1 MTDSKGWIALHRKLL
16 DKAIWTESTPEQK
29 VILITLLLMANH
41 AEKEWEWQGQKYVAK
56 PGQFVTS
63 LSKIAEVC
71 GEGISFQNVR
81 TALKRFEKYG
91 FLTNESTNKNR
102 LITINNWAFYQ
113 DNPNQPN
120 KQPNKQLTSNQQATN
135 KQLTTNNNDKQ
146 INNVTNNVV
155 VDEQVDSISIATI
168 YHFWES
174 NGFGML
180 APKTREDLAYWVE
193 DFKKIG
199 STEIQALE
207 IVKEALMV
215 ALNANARRYN
225 YVNAVLKNWESQR
238 ATTLADV
245 KALNKKR
252 EVQSNSMK
260 SNNYVG
266 NRRIEE
272 VPDHFKN
279 PPQETHN
286 PESVES
292 ARNAINQLLG
302 GSSVGN

>member
-1 MTDSKGWIALHRKLL
+1 MSDRGGWIVLHRKLL
-16 DKAIWTESTPEQK
+16 DKPIWFESTAEQK

-155 VDEQVDSISIATI
+155 VDEQVDPISKVIRTYEQVFGLANAITI
-168 YHFWES
+168 QTIQFWCQ
-174 NGFGML
+174 
-180 APKTREDLAYWVE
+180 DLSPELVI
-193 DFKKIG
+193 K
-199 STEIQALE
+199 ALE
-207 IVKEALMV
+207 ITSKS
-215 ALNANARRYN
+215 NARNFKYTEAILRS
-225 YVNAVLKNWESQR
+225 WEKQGIQ
-238 ATTLADV
+238 TINDV
-245 KALNKKR
+245 DALEKQR
-252 EVQSNSMK
+252 EVQQQEK
-260 SNNYVG
+260 PKPRFYG

-272 VPDHFKN
+272 IPDHIKN
-279 PPQETHN
+279 PPQEVSN
-286 PESVES
+286 PEGVAAAKKALEE
-292 ARNAINQLLG
+292 LLG
-302 GSSVGN
+302 GN

>member
-63 LSKIAEVC
+63 LPKIVEAC
-71 GEGISFQNVR
+71 GNGISIKNVR

-91 FLTNESTNKNR
+91 FLADKSTNKNR

-113 DNPNQPN
+113 DKPDEHGRHTGSQVADNR
-120 KQPNKQLTSNQQATN
+120 QATGRRVAS
-135 KQLTTNNNDKQ
+135 NNNDKQ

-155 VDEQVDSISIATI
+155 VDEQVATI
-168 YHFWES
+168 SKAIRTYEQV
-174 NGFGML
+174 FGL
-180 APKTREDLAYWVE
+180 ASSINIQTIQYWCQDLSPELVI
-193 DFKKIG
+193 K
-199 STEIQALE
+199 ALE
-207 IVKEALMV
+207 ITSNNNARSFKYTEAILRDWEKRGIQTIEDVEALE
-215 ALNANARRYN
+215 
-225 YVNAVLKNWESQR
+225 KQ
-238 ATTLADV
+238 
-245 KALNKKR
+245 R
-252 EVQSNSMK
+252 EVQQQEK
-260 SNNYVG
+260 PKPKLYG

-292 ARNAINQLLG
+292 ARNALNQLLG
-302 GSSVGN
+302 GNT

>member
-1 MTDSKGWIALHRKLL
+1 MSDRGGWIVLHRKLL
-16 DKAIWTESTPEQK
+16 DKPIWFESTAEQK

-63 LSKIAEVC
+63 LPKIVEAC
-71 GEGISFQNVR
+71 GNGISIKNVR

-91 FLTNESTNKNR
+91 FLADKSTNKNR

-113 DNPNQPN
+113 DKPDEHGRQTGSQVADNR
-120 KQPNKQLTSNQQATN
+120 QATGRRVAS
-135 KQLTTNNNDKQ
+135 NNNDKQ

-155 VDEQVDSISIATI
+155 VDKQVDQISKAIRTYEQIFGLANSINIQTI
-168 YHFWES
+168 QYWCQ
-174 NGFGML
+174 
-180 APKTREDLAYWVE
+180 DLSPELVI
-193 DFKKIG
+193 K
-199 STEIQALE
+199 ALE
-207 IVKEALMV
+207 ITSNNNARSFKYTEAILRDWEKRGIQTVEDVEALE
-215 ALNANARRYN
+215 
-225 YVNAVLKNWESQR
+225 KQ
-238 ATTLADV
+238 
-245 KALNKKR
+245 R
-252 EVQSNSMK
+252 EVQRQEKPKTHS
-260 SNNYVG
+260 YG

-279 PPQETHN
+279 PPQETSN

-292 ARNAINQLLG
+292 ARNALNQLLG

>member
-1 MTDSKGWIALHRKLL
+1 MSDRGGWIVLHRKLL
-16 DKAIWTESTPEQK
+16 DKPIWFESTAEQK

-113 DNPNQPN
+113 NNPNDTN
-120 KQPNKQLTSNQQATN
+120 RQPNKQLTSNQQAAN

-155 VDEQVDSISIATI
+155 VDKQIDPISKAIRTYEQIFGLANPITI
-168 YHFWES
+168 QNIQFWCQ
-174 NGFGML
+174 
-180 APKTREDLAYWVE
+180 DLSPELVI
-193 DFKKIG
+193 K
-199 STEIQALE
+199 ALE
-207 IVKEALMV
+207 ITSKS
-215 ALNANARRYN
+215 NARNFKYTEAILRS
-225 YVNAVLKNWESQR
+225 WEKQGIQ
-238 ATTLADV
+238 TIEDV
-245 KALNKKR
+245 DALEKQR
-252 EVQSNSMK
+252 EVQQEK
-260 SNNYVG
+260 PKTKLYG

-286 PESVES
+286 PEGVES

-302 GSSVGN
+302 GNS

>member
-1 MTDSKGWIALHRKLL
+1 MSDRGGWIVLHRKLL
-16 DKAIWTESTPEQK
+16 DKPIWFESTAEQK

-63 LSKIAEVC
+63 LPKIVEAC
-71 GEGISFQNVR
+71 GNGISIKNVR

-91 FLTNESTNKNR
+91 FLADKSTNKNR

-113 DNPNQPN
+113 DKPDGHGRQTGSQVADNR
-120 KQPNKQLTSNQQATN
+120 QATGRRVAS
-135 KQLTTNNNDKQ
+135 NNNDKQ

-155 VDEQVDSISIATI
+155 VDEQVDLISKVIRTYEQIFGLANPITI
-168 YHFWES
+168 QTIQFWCQ
-174 NGFGML
+174 
-180 APKTREDLAYWVE
+180 DLSPELVI
-193 DFKKIG
+193 K
-199 STEIQALE
+199 ALE
-207 IVKEALMV
+207 ITSNNNARSFKYTEAILRDWEKRGIQTVEDVEALE
-215 ALNANARRYN
+215 
-225 YVNAVLKNWESQR
+225 KQ
-238 ATTLADV
+238 
-245 KALNKKR
+245 R
-252 EVQSNSMK
+252 EVQQEK
-260 SNNYVG
+260 PKPKLYG

-292 ARNAINQLLG
+292 ARNALNQLLG
-302 GSSVGN
+302 GNS

>member
-1 MTDSKGWIALHRKLL
+1 MSDRGGWIVLHRKLL
-16 DKAIWTESTPEQK
+16 DKPIWFESTAEQK

-155 VDEQVDSISIATI
+155 VDEQVDPISKVIRTYEQVFGLANAINIQTI
-168 YHFWES
+168 QYWCQ
-174 NGFGML
+174 
-180 APKTREDLAYWVE
+180 DLSPELVI
-193 DFKKIG
+193 K
-199 STEIQALE
+199 ALE
-207 IVKEALMV
+207 ITSNNNARSFKYTEAILRDWEKRGIQTVEDVEALE
-215 ALNANARRYN
+215 
-225 YVNAVLKNWESQR
+225 KQ
-238 ATTLADV
+238 
-245 KALNKKR
+245 R
-252 EVQSNSMK
+252 EVQRQEKPKTHS
-260 SNNYVG
+260 YG

-292 ARNAINQLLG
+292 ARNALNQLLG

>member
-1 MTDSKGWIALHRKLL
+1 MSDRGGWIVLHRKLL
-16 DKAIWTESTPEQK
+16 DKPIWFESTAEQK

-63 LSKIAEVC
+63 LPKIVEAC
-71 GEGISFQNVR
+71 GNGISIKNVR

-91 FLTNESTNKNR
+91 FLADKSTNKNR
-102 LITINNWAFYQ
+102 LITINNWVFYQ
-113 DNPNQPN
+113 DKPDGHGRQTGSQVADNR
-120 KQPNKQLTSNQQATN
+120 QATGRRVAS
-135 KQLTTNNNDKQ
+135 NNNDKQ

-155 VDEQVDSISIATI
+155 VDEQVDPISKAIRTYEQVFGLANPITI
-168 YHFWES
+168 QTIQFWCQ
-174 NGFGML
+174 
-180 APKTREDLAYWVE
+180 DLSPELVI
-193 DFKKIG
+193 K
-199 STEIQALE
+199 ALE
-207 IVKEALMV
+207 ITSNNNARSFKYTEAILRDWEKRGIQTVEDVEALE
-215 ALNANARRYN
+215 
-225 YVNAVLKNWESQR
+225 KQ
-238 ATTLADV
+238 
-245 KALNKKR
+245 R
-252 EVQSNSMK
+252 EVQQQEK
-260 SNNYVG
+260 PKPKLYG

-292 ARNAINQLLG
+292 ARNALNQLLG

>member
-1 MTDSKGWIALHRKLL
+1 MSDRGGWIVLHRKLL
-16 DKAIWTESTPEQK
+16 DKPIWFESTAEQK

-63 LSKIAEVC
+63 LPKIVEAC
-71 GEGISFQNVR
+71 GSGISIQNVR
-81 TALKRFEKYG
+81 TALKRFEKYE
-91 FLTNESTNKNR
+91 FLTDQSTKKNR

-120 KQPNKQLTSNQQATN
+120 RHANSQLTVNQQSANSQLTS
-135 KQLTTNNNDKQ
+135 NNNDKQ

-155 VDEQVDSISIATI
+155 VNEQVDPISKAIRTYEQVFGLANPITI
-168 YHFWES
+168 QNIQFWCQ
-174 NGFGML
+174 
-180 APKTREDLAYWVE
+180 DLSPELVI
-193 DFKKIG
+193 K
-199 STEIQALE
+199 ALE
-207 IVKEALMV
+207 ITSS
-215 ALNANARRYN
+215 NNARSFKYTEAILRS
-225 YVNAVLKNWESQR
+225 WEKQGIQ
-238 ATTLADV
+238 TIEDV
-245 KALNKKR
+245 DALEKQR
-252 EVQSNSMK
+252 EVQQQEK
-260 SNNYVG
+260 PKPKLYG

-279 PPQETHN
+279 PPQETPN

>member
-1 MTDSKGWIALHRKLL
+1 MSDRGGWIVLHRKLL
-16 DKAIWTESTPEQK
+16 DKPIWFESTAEQK

-63 LSKIAEVC
+63 LPKIVEAC
-71 GEGISFQNVR
+71 GNGISIQNVR
-81 TALKRFEKYG
+81 TALKRFEKYE
-91 FLTNESTNKNR
+91 FLTDQSTKKNR

-120 KQPNKQLTSNQQATN
+120 RHTNSQLTVNQQSANSQLTS
-135 KQLTTNNNDKQ
+135 NNNDKQ

-155 VDEQVDSISIATI
+155 VDEQVDPISKVIRTYEQVFGLANPITI
-168 YHFWES
+168 QTIQFWCQ
-174 NGFGML
+174 
-180 APKTREDLAYWVE
+180 DLSPELVI
-193 DFKKIG
+193 K
-199 STEIQALE
+199 ALE
-207 IVKEALMV
+207 ITSKS
-215 ALNANARRYN
+215 NARNFKYTEAILRS
-225 YVNAVLKNWESQR
+225 WEKQGIQ
-238 ATTLADV
+238 TIEDV
-245 KALNKKR
+245 DALEKQR
-252 EVQSNSMK
+252 EVQQQEK
-260 SNNYVG
+260 PKPKLYG

-292 ARNAINQLLG
+292 ARNALNQLLG

>member
-1 MTDSKGWIALHRKLL
+1 MSDRGGWIVLHRKLL
-16 DKAIWTESTPEQK
+16 DKPIWFESTAEQK

-113 DNPNQPN
+113 NNPNDTNRQS
-120 KQPNKQLTSNQQATN
+120 NKQLTSNQQAAN

-155 VDEQVDSISIATI
+155 VDKQIDPISKAIRTYEQIFGLANPITI
-168 YHFWES
+168 QNIQFWCQ
-174 NGFGML
+174 
-180 APKTREDLAYWVE
+180 DLSPELVI
-193 DFKKIG
+193 K
-199 STEIQALE
+199 ALE
-207 IVKEALMV
+207 ITSKS
-215 ALNANARRYN
+215 NARNFKYTEAILRS
-225 YVNAVLKNWESQR
+225 WEKQGIQ
-238 ATTLADV
+238 TIEDV
-245 KALNKKR
+245 DALEKQR
-252 EVQSNSMK
+252 EVQQEK
-260 SNNYVG
+260 PKTKLYG

-302 GSSVGN
+302 GNT

>member
-1 MTDSKGWIALHRKLL
+1 MSDRGGWIVLHRKLL
-16 DKAIWTESTPEQK
+16 DKPIWFESTAEQK

-113 DNPNQPN
+113 DNPNDTN
-120 KQPNKQLTSNQQATN
+120 RQPNKQLTSNQQATN

-146 INNVTNNVV
+146 IHNVTNNVV
-155 VDEQVDSISIATI
+155 VDEQVNPISKAIRTYEQVFGLANPITI
-168 YHFWES
+168 QTIQFWCQ
-174 NGFGML
+174 
-180 APKTREDLAYWVE
+180 DLSPELVI
-193 DFKKIG
+193 K
-199 STEIQALE
+199 ALE
-207 IVKEALMV
+207 ITSKSNARNFKYTEAILRSWEKQGIQTVEDVEALE
-215 ALNANARRYN
+215 
-225 YVNAVLKNWESQR
+225 KQR
-238 ATTLADV
+238 V
-245 KALNKKR
+245 
-252 EVQSNSMK
+252 VQQQEK
-260 SNNYVG
+260 QKPKFYG

-292 ARNAINQLLG
+292 ARNALNQLLG

>member
-1 MTDSKGWIALHRKLL
+1 MSDRGGWIVLHRKLL
-16 DKAIWTESTPEQK
+16 DKPIWFESTAEQK

-63 LSKIAEVC
+63 LSKIAKVC

-155 VDEQVDSISIATI
+155 VDEQVDPIWKAIRTYEQVFGLANPITI
-168 YHFWES
+168 QTIQFWCQ
-174 NGFGML
+174 
-180 APKTREDLAYWVE
+180 DLSPELV
-193 DFKKIG
+193 IM
-199 STEIQALE
+199 ALE
-207 IVKEALMV
+207 ITSKS
-215 ALNANARRYN
+215 NARNFKYTEAILRS
-225 YVNAVLKNWESQR
+225 WEKQGIQ
-238 ATTLADV
+238 TIEDV
-245 KALNKKR
+245 DALEKQR
-252 EVQSNSMK
+252 EVQQQEK
-260 SNNYVG
+260 PKPKLYG

-292 ARNAINQLLG
+292 ARNALNQLLG

>member
-1 MTDSKGWIALHRKLL
+1 MSDRGGWIVLHRKLL
-16 DKAIWTESTPEQK
+16 DKPIWFESTAEQK

-155 VDEQVDSISIATI
+155 VDEQVDPISKAIRTYEQVFGLASSINIQNI
-168 YHFWES
+168 QYWCQ
-174 NGFGML
+174 
-180 APKTREDLAYWVE
+180 DLSPELVI
-193 DFKKIG
+193 K
-199 STEIQALE
+199 ALE
-207 IVKEALMV
+207 ITSNNNARSFKYTEAILRDWEKRGIQTVEDVEALE
-215 ALNANARRYN
+215 
-225 YVNAVLKNWESQR
+225 KQ
-238 ATTLADV
+238 
-245 KALNKKR
+245 R
-252 EVQSNSMK
+252 EVQRQEK
-260 SNNYVG
+260 QKTKFYG

-272 VPDHFKN
+272 VPDHFKTS
-279 PPQETHN
+279 PKEVKN
-286 PESVES
+286 PEGVAAANKALEE
-292 ARNAINQLLG
+292 LLG
-302 GSSVGN
+302 GNA